1 MEKKEQKFLN
11 VSAIQNGTVIDHIPA
26 GRLFN
31 VINLLKLDAI
41 KENRMTFGTNF
52 RSERYGR
59 KGVIKIAG
67 KFFEDIDIDKIA
79 LIAPEAKINIIKDY
93 QVVEKRKVSVP
104 DKIVAIAKC
113 MNPKCITN
121 HEEVTTHFDVI
132 SDGHKKVSLKCFY
145 CEKITDQEHLEL
157 I

>member
-1 MEKKEQKFLN
+1 MENKEQKFLS

-26 GRLFN
+26 GSLFN

-52 RSERYGR
+52 RSKRFGR

-79 LIAPEAKINIIKDY
+79 LIAPDAKLNIIKDY
-93 QVVEKRKVSVP
+93 KVVEKRKVSVP
-104 DKIVAIAKC
+104 DSIFAIAKC

-121 HEEVTTHFDVI
+121 HEDITTKFSVI
-132 SDGHKKVSLKCFY
+132 TDNKKVALKCHY

>member
-1 MEKKEQKFLN
+1 MENKEQKFLS

-26 GRLFN
+26 GSLFN
-31 VINLLKLDAI
+31 VIRLLKLDNI

-52 RSERYGR
+52 RSKRFGR

-79 LIAPEAKINIIKDY
+79 LIAPDAKLNIIKDY
-93 QVVEKRKVSVP
+93 KVVEKRKVSVP
-104 DKIVAIAKC
+104 DNIFAIAKC

-121 HEEVTTHFDVI
+121 HEQVTTKFSVI
-132 SDGHKKVSLKCFY
+132 TDNKKVALKCHY